1 MFPRVQVRLTDSDF
15 MKKQDVCK
23 EKASFVKDDEF
34 VPNFYTK
41 QAMLE
46 AEKIA
51 ADPNVKGYTDLE
63 ELFRNLKS

>member
-1 MFPRVQVRLTDSDF
+1 MLPRAPIRLTGSDF
-15 MKKQDVCK
+15 MEKQEFC
-23 EKASFVKDDEF
+23 EENASFVKDDEF
-34 VPNFYTK
+34 VPNFYIK

-63 ELFRNLKS
+63 ELFRDLRS

>member
-1 MFPRVQVRLTDSDF
+1 
-15 MKKQDVCK
+15 MKKQDIYK

-34 VPNFYTK
+34 VPNFYIK

-51 ADPNVKGYTDLE
+51 VDPNVKGYTDLE
-63 ELFRNLKS
+63 ELFRDLRS

>member
-1 MFPRVQVRLTDSDF
+1 

-34 VPNFYTK
+34 VPNIYTK

>member
-1 MFPRVQVRLTDSDF
+1 MFPRVPILLTGSDF
-15 MKKQDVCK
+15 MKKQDFYK

-34 VPNFYTK
+34 VPNFYIK

-63 ELFRNLKS
+63 ELFRDLRS

>member
-1 MFPRVQVRLTDSDF
+1 